1 MLHLFSLELQA
12 IKQNISL
19 GHFRMLSVLPEGRNF
34 QGTKPARG
42 KADVRQGER
51 EDIKGDEKK
60 ENRPERPRFL

>member
-1 MLHLFSLELQA
+1 
-12 IKQNISL
+12 
-19 GHFRMLSVLPEGRNF
+19 MLSVLPEGRNF